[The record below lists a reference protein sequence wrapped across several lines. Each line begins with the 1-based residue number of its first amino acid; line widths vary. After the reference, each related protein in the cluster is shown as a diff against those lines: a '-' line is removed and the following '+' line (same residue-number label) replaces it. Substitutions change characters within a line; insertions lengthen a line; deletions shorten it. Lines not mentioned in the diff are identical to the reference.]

1 MFGDYCSYLSLDVVL
16 VLILFCLLRSLCSFS
31 ARSQEGVGKKFC
43 GLGSFGDV
51 VWRLLCGSPILYVE
65 KGNL

>member
-1 MFGDYCSYLSLDVVL
+1 MIFLL
-16 VLILFCLLRSLCSFS
+16 VAKR
-31 ARSQEGVGKKFC
+31 VGKKFC

-51 VWRLLCGSPILYVE
+51 VWRLLCGSPILYME